1 MRLSQTQV
9 FALESFI
16 ERKINHAALRRELY
30 LPAHSAPGLE
40 ALAGSPALADAEA
53 AVDSAREALALA
65 D

>member
-9 FALESFI
+9 LALESFI

-30 LPAHSAPGLE
+30 LSGHSAPGLE
-40 ALAGSPALADAEA
+40 APAGSPTLADAAA
-53 AVDSAREALALA
+53 AVDAARDALTVV